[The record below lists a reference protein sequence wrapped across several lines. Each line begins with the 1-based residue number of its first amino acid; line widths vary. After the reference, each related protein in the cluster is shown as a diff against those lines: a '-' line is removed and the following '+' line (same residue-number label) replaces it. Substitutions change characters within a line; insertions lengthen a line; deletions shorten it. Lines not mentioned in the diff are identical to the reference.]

1 MTTTTLGFEGVE
13 KRLEL
18 VFKKQAIGE
27 SSLRKTLTED
37 VWNVILSPVD
47 CKIEY
52 SLLSP
57 SFDTYLLS
65 ASSLFVFDD
74 RVVIKTCGNTKIFK
88 AISLILLHYE
98 QDPIAVK
105 FTRGTYLWP
114 ERQPYPHQSFETEAY
129 ELRQLVRLEDEV
141 TEKLG
146 CPGKIFHVIAAAA
159 APRAD
164 LSLPTPLSRGSTTVE
179 ILMTTLDKSKSS
191 VFFQN
196 SGRGP
201 MITASGI
208 DRLFPGSRIS
218 DMEFPECGYSMNGII
233 GEGGS
238 VYTIHVTPEEGF
250 SYASFELCQ
259 IHPDDVD
266 LSLLVES
273 VVSCFN
279 PANFTVAIVG
289 SSKFSGELILKN
301 RVVQCREIKALGAW
315 GTVDCYFF

>member
-1 MTTTTLGFEGVE
+1 MTTMTSGFEGVE
-13 KRLEL
+13 KRLEI

-27 SSLRKTLTED
+27 SSLRTTLTED
-37 VWNVILSPVD
+37 VWNDILSPVD

-57 SFDTYLLS
+57 SVDTYLLS

-74 RVVIKTCGNTKIFK
+74 CVVIKTCGNTKIFN
-88 AISLILLHYE
+88 AISLILLHYR
-98 QDPIAVK
+98 QDPVAVK

-114 ERQPYPHQSFETEAY
+114 ERQPYPHQSFETEVY
-129 ELRQLVRLEDEV
+129 ELCQLVPLEDV
-141 TEKLG
+141 MTEKLG
-146 CPGKIFHVIAAAA
+146 FPGKIFHVAAAA
-159 APRAD
+159 AVPEAD
-164 LSLPTPLSRGSTTVE
+164 LALSSPLSRSTVE
-179 ILMTTLDKSKSS
+179 ILMTSLDKSKSS
-191 VFFQN
+191 VFFQK

-208 DRLFPGSRIS
+208 DRLFPGSKIS
-218 DMEFPECGYSMNGII
+218 DMEFPECGYSMNGIV
-233 GEGGS
+233 GGS
-238 VYTIHVTPEEGF
+238 VYTIHVTPEDGCSF
-250 SYASFELCQ
+250 ASFELCHF
-259 IHPDDVD
+259 HPDDVD

-273 VVSCFN
+273 VVSCFD

-289 SSKFSGELILKN
+289 SSKFSRELILKN